1 MSNQHTRRKFTST
14 LTFKMLCGLV
24 VLVLLGLVYNFIVA
38 EDDTPLTDEAQEEE
52 LQRNADRDT
61 IDIVGDYLWPKAKL
75 SRQDMMTDEQK
86 AAEADK
92 GKAAKADE
100 EKPAGGSLQ
109 DDHSEAPVPA
119 PAPALDAVPSSDP
132 PARQTAPA
140 IEKMGAPKIEK
151 IE

>member
-1 MSNQHTRRKFTST
+1 
-14 LTFKMLCGLV
+14 
-24 VLVLLGLVYNFIVA
+24 
-38 EDDTPLTDEAQEEE
+38 
-52 LQRNADRDT
+52 
-61 IDIVGDYLWPKAKL
+61 
-75 SRQDMMTDEQK
+75 MMTDEQK

-119 PAPALDAVPSSDP
+119 PAPDAVLSSDP

>member
-24 VLVLLGLVYNFIVA
+24 VLVLLGLAYNFIVA

-52 LQRNADRDT
+52 
-61 IDIVGDYLWPKAKL
+61 DIVGDYLWPKAKQ

-86 AAEADK
+86 AAETDK

-109 DDHSEAPVPA
+109 DDYSEAPVPA
-119 PAPALDAVPSSDP
+119 PAPDAAPSSDP

>member
-1 MSNQHTRRKFTST
+1 
-14 LTFKMLCGLV
+14 MLCGLV
-24 VLVLLGLVYNFIVA
+24 VLVLLGLAYNFIVA

-61 IDIVGDYLWPKAKL
+61 IDIVGDYLWPKAKQ

-86 AAEADK
+86 AAETDK

-109 DDHSEAPVPA
+109 DDYSAAPVPA
-119 PAPALDAVPSSDP
+119 PAPDAAPSSDP

>member
-24 VLVLLGLVYNFIVA
+24 VLVLLGLAYNFIVA

-61 IDIVGDYLWPKAKL
+61 IDIVGDYLWPKAKQ

-86 AAEADK
+86 
-92 GKAAKADE
+92 
-100 EKPAGGSLQ
+100 PAGGSLQ
-109 DDHSEAPVPA
+109 DDYSEAPVPA
-119 PAPALDAVPSSDP
+119 PAPDAAPSSDP

>member
-1 MSNQHTRRKFTST
+1 
-14 LTFKMLCGLV
+14 MLCGLV
-24 VLVLLGLVYNFIVA
+24 VLVLLGLAYNFIVA
-38 EDDTPLTDEAQEEE
+38 EDDTPLIDEAQEEE

-61 IDIVGDYLWPKAKL
+61 IDIVGDYLWPKAKQ

-86 AAEADK
+86 AAETDK

-109 DDHSEAPVPA
+109 DDYSEAPVPA
-119 PAPALDAVPSSDP
+119 PAPDAAPSSDP

>member
-24 VLVLLGLVYNFIVA
+24 VLVLLGLAYNFIVA
-38 EDDTPLTDEAQEEE
+38 E
-52 LQRNADRDT
+52 DRDT

-86 AAEADK
+86 AAETDK

-119 PAPALDAVPSSDP
+119 PAPDAVPSSDP

>member
-24 VLVLLGLVYNFIVA
+24 VLVLLGLAYNFIVA
-38 EDDTPLTDEAQEEE
+38 EDDTPLTDE
-52 LQRNADRDT
+52 
-61 IDIVGDYLWPKAKL
+61 DYLWPKAKL

-92 GKAAKADE
+92 GKSAKADE

-119 PAPALDAVPSSDP
+119 PAPAPDAVPSSDP